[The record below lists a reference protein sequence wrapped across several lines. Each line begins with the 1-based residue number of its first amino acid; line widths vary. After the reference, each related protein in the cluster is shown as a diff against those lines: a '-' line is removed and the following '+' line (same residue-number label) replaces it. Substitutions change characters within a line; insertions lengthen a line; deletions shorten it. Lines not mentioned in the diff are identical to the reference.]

1 MTLSHL
7 EVQHIAR
14 LARLHLSQE
23 EQELYRVQ
31 LSTILDHVARL
42 QTLNTHEIPP
52 TFSVL
57 PQRSVMRNDEPVAG
71 LDARA
76 LLQNAPKV
84 KDGQFCIPPVFE

>member
-1 MTLSHL
+1 MTLSHQ

-42 QTLNTHEIPP
+42 QALNTQEIQP

-57 PQRSVMRNDEPVAG
+57 PPRSVMRADEPAPGLAAG
-71 LDARA
+71 D

-84 KDGQFCIPPVFE
+84 KDGQFYIPPVFE